1 MGTEYGG
8 LQTSSPCPG
17 AYPPTWHP
25 ATQPPWR
32 WGAKRVQ
39 SIMSSFAAHVP
50 LDLWEVAEHG
60 DRGKIWFSGSS
71 KGTKVP
77 WWMPLW
83 GQGPGRSPCCWM
95 PLSGQD
101 PGRGPCSRN
110 QQGANAIP
118 RHIPVHFPNSPGAA
132 GGGNF
137 ASILKV
143 GTLRLHKKNR
153 SAHRHVTGRGEP
165 GSECR
170 PQSSFPWVPPPLPCG
185 SPRP

>member
-1 MGTEYGG
+1 
-8 LQTSSPCPG
+8 
-17 AYPPTWHP
+17 
-25 ATQPPWR
+25 
-32 WGAKRVQ
+32 
-39 SIMSSFAAHVP
+39 MSSFAAHVP
-50 LDLWEVAEHG
+50 LDHWEAAEHG
-60 DRGKIWFSGSS
+60 DRGKIWFSGLS

-77 WWMPLW
+77 WWVPLW
-83 GQGPGRSPCCWM
+83 GQGPGCSPCCWM

-110 QQGANAIP
+110 HHGANAIP
-118 RHIPVHFPNSPGAA
+118 RHIPIHFPNSPGAA

-153 SAHRHVTGRGEP
+153 SAHGHVTERGEP

-185 SPRP
+185 SPRPSRAL